1 MTNFAISRNIE
12 KIPQALS
19 IFWNQKAA
27 DINSKKLIKLALG
40 EAFLKV
46 KKFNLNKYLVDK
58 NYHYTDNQ

>member
-27 DINSKKLIKLALG
+27 DINSKKLIKLALA
-40 EAFLKV
+40 EAFFKY
-46 KKFNLNKYLVDK
+46 KKI
-58 NYHYTDNQ
+58 